1 MEFVKQYLK
10 IVSYVCSGLVF
21 AFAAFYFLANL
32 YHYYELR
39 KNYITDFNS
48 QSLVIEMDSAL
59 AQIQEN
65 INTFNPNTY
74 NGSISTSDMRL
85 LNQNLSNCINSFNN
99 EVINSMREKNVITII
114 DVYNLRESYENNIL
128 SECIVNNLNKITI
141 EEEDYG
147 STYLANNKELIKMYV
162 YSLRNATSYLKKDL
176 LNNSSYFY
184 NTAIAS
190 SSIKDSTRDGFFEVM
205 DAYNRAAN
213 FVLYVSN
220 WYRMEAE
227 GSL

>member
-114 DVYNLRESYENNIL
+114 DVMLNRYMESKIKKVGSCGLGVWETMRRYEVIKKVTSEEYAPNI
-128 SECIVNNLNKITI
+128 
-141 EEEDYG
+141 
-147 STYLANNKELIKMYV
+147 KELFSMTQAEIKHYFAYIANIYV
-162 YSLRNATSYLKKDL
+162 RRELKNRGLSVQQQIEALEFIK
-176 LNNSSYFY
+176 SY
-184 NTAIAS
+184 NTLP
-190 SSIKDSTRDGFFEVM
+190 G
-205 DAYNRAAN
+205 
-213 FVLYVSN
+213 
-220 WYRMEAE
+220 
-227 GSL
+227 